1 MIDQKMDRLIFFLI
15 RIPDMKKDY
24 FPTDSSSD
32 LLLKAYFEYKG
43 QTEFFFQ
50 IDFMRDDYHWCFGM
64 FVRPSIGCFNPLG
77 VANTL

>member
-32 LLLKAYFEYKG
+32 LLFKAYSEYKG
-43 QTEFFFQ
+43 QTEIFFSNRFHA
-50 IDFMRDDYHWCFGM
+50 R
-64 FVRPSIGCFNPLG
+64 
-77 VANTL
+77 